1 MEKLPI
7 SLFTILLAV
16 AILITGCSL
25 FGKKKEIKPF
35 VSDVIHPEW
44 TKDAVL
50 YEVNIRQFTPEGTFN
65 AFAEH
70 LPRLKELGVDILWF
84 MPISP
89 IGVKNRKPLL
99 GSYYSVK
106 DYKDVN
112 PEFGNL
118 DDFRSLVS
126 KAHDFG
132 FHVII
137 DWVPNHSA
145 WDNQLAA
152 DHPDWYCKDSIGNF
166 IPPIGFDWTDVIQ
179 FDWSNKDL
187 QDYMI
192 GALKFWVELGV
203 DGFRV
208 DHPHITPYQFWERA
222 RTELNTIKPVLM
234 IAENEE
240 QTDFMKKGFDMNY
253 AWVLHH
259 MMNNVAQKK
268 DSVKAIARYFK
279 KEKSVFPQN
288 VYRMVFLD
296 NHDENSWNGTIN
308 SRMGASQVPFA
319 VLIFTTQGFP
329 LLYNGQEACLNKS
342 LKFFVKDTIAW
353 DTCRMTQFY
362 KDLIK
367 MKKENKALWN
377 GDFGGPMFSIKTNKD
392 DKIIA
397 YYREKDENRVVIFLN
412 LTKKSVTFK
421 PVVKDIIGEYSD
433 YFTGQKTGLDKSV
446 QFTLNPWGYQVLV
459 K

>member
-7 SLFTILLAV
+7 GLLTILIAF
-16 AILITGCSL
+16 ALIIAGCSL
-25 FGKKKEIKPF
+25 FGKKEIKPF

-44 TKDAVL
+44 TKNAVL

-70 LPRLKELGVDILWF
+70 LPRLKDLGVDILWF

-118 DDFRSLVS
+118 EDFRSLVA
-126 KAHDFG
+126 KAHDLG

-145 WDNQLAA
+145 WDNQLAT
-152 DHPDWYCKDSIGNF
+152 DHPDWYSKDSIGNF

-208 DHPHITPYQFWERA
+208 DHPHITPYEFWERA
-222 RTELNTIKPVLM
+222 RTELNTLKPVLM
-234 IAENEE
+234 IAENED
-240 QTDFMKKGFDMNY
+240 QTDFLKKGFDMNY
-253 AWVLHH
+253 SWVLHH
-259 MMNNVAQKK
+259 MMNNVARKK
-268 DSVKAIARYFK
+268 ESVKAVTRYFN

-308 SRMGASQVPFA
+308 SRMGEAQVPFA
-319 VLIFTTQGFP
+319 VLVFTAQGFP
-329 LLYNGQEACLNKS
+329 LLYNGQEACLDKS
-342 LKFFVKDTIAW
+342 LKFFVKDTIKW
-353 DTCRMTQFY
+353 DTCRMTSFY

-377 GDFGGPMFSIKTNKD
+377 GDFGGPMSDIKTNKKN
-392 DKIIA
+392 KIIA
-397 YYREKDENRVVIFLN
+397 FYREKDGNRVVVFLN

-421 PVVKDIIGEYSD
+421 PDINAVEGDYKD
-433 YFTGQKTGLDKSV
+433 YFTGQKTGLTKNFRVTID
-446 QFTLNPWGYQVLV
+446 PWGYKVFV